1 MKLLIATPAY
11 GGLLTTDYAGSLL
24 NSLRY
29 CQEQKIEASVY
40 FVKNESLI
48 SRARNNC
55 ASYFLR
61 GDYDKLLF
69 IDSDQGWTTRD
80 LGRLLSSKRTLVG
93 GTYPKKTF
101 PCDLN
106 FTPLS
111 EHDSAHFPGKIR
123 SADGFLKY
131 VAAVADESGEAEV
144 MHLATGFLLI
154 DRSVFLALQNGC
166 PSYLAR
172 DNQHA
177 EETRQWDFFPAG
189 VINGSYESEDFFF
202 CSQAATA
209 GHPPYLNTQVIVDHI
224 GSFNFKLPGELR
236 PPVIPL

>member
-29 CQEQKIEASVY
+29 CQEQRISAEVY

-55 ASYFLR
+55 ASHFLK

-69 IDSDQGWTTRD
+69 VDADQGWSAAD
-80 LGRLLSSKRTLVG
+80 LNRLLNSERTLIG

-106 FTPLS
+106 FTPLC
-111 EHDSAHFPGKIR
+111 EHEEKYFPGRVR
-123 SADGFLKY
+123 SAEAFSKY
-131 VAAVADESGEAEV
+131 AEAESDKRGEV
-144 MHLATGFLLI
+144 KVRHLPTGFMLI
-154 DRSVFLALQNGC
+154 DRSVLTDLQDGC
-166 PSYLAR
+166 PTYLAK
-172 DNQHA
+172 DNQHS
-177 EETRQWDFFPAG
+177 EEVRHWDFFPAG

-202 CSQAATA
+202 CSQAAA
-209 GHPPYLNTQVIVDHI
+209 ADHAPYLNTRVIVDHV
-224 GSFNFKLPGELR
+224 GSYCFRLPQALR
-236 PPVIPL
+236 PQVPL